1 MSKRKQN
8 NNNNIFESQS
18 KGDKLE
24 NNVKLHTKGLKCP
37 KT

>member
-18 KGDKLE
+18 KGDKLG
-24 NNVKLHTKGLKCP
+24 NNVKLSIQKD
-37 KT
+37 